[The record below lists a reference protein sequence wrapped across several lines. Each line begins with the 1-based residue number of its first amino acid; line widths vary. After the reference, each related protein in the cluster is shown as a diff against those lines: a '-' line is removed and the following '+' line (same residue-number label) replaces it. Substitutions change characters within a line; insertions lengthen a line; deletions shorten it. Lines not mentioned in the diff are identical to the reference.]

1 MRKEIII
8 NATASEI
15 RIAITEEGKLAELFI
30 ERPEKERMVGDIY
43 LGRVARVM
51 SGIRAAFIDIGQK
64 QDAFLHFSDVGEYLS
79 EYAAMIGDDSDV
91 DTDETEGTNGD
102 NGKQPATATAVTKP
116 LAKQGRE
123 SAQQD
128 PLVERAM
135 QLQKGQ
141 DIIVQITKEPVSSKG
156 VRVTSEVSLPGR
168 YLVLMPFDNKVGVSK
183 KIIQFREKQR
193 LRRLARMILPSGFG
207 VIIRT
212 AAGGKTS
219 RYWERILSSSSIL
232 GVRSR
237 KA

>member
-51 SGIRAAFIDIGQK
+51 PGIRAAFIDIGQK

-102 NGKQPATATAVTKP
+102 NGKQPATTTAAARP
-116 LAKQGRE
+116 LAKQDRE
-123 SAQQD
+123 SARQD
-128 PLVERAM
+128 PSVEKPCNSKRVRTSLCR
-135 QLQKGQ
+135 LQRNLSAA
-141 DIIVQITKEPVSSKG
+141 KEFG
-156 VRVTSEVSLPGR
+156 L
-168 YLVLMPFDNKVGVSK
+168 
-183 KIIQFREKQR
+183 
-193 LRRLARMILPSGFG
+193 LRRFRFLEDISC
-207 VIIRT
+207 
-212 AAGGKTS
+212 
-219 RYWERILSSSSIL
+219 
-232 GVRSR
+232 
-237 KA
+237 